1 VTKELQEFITR
12 DRKITS
18 AEDLQARISNLRE
31 QFGSAPDEKAR
42 CSAAWF
48 EYRHLLRAWD
58 SAPVNP
64 RIGYGQN
71 GQFDCTATL
80 DGGTSTCV
88 FHGGDS
94 CVIRN
99 GNMAPGAP

>member
-1 VTKELQEFITR
+1 MTKELQEFITR

-48 EYRHLLRAWD
+48 EYCYFTRSLRMAQ
-58 SAPVNP
+58 PL
-64 RIGYGQN
+64 
-71 GQFDCTATL
+71 TL
-80 DGGTSTCV
+80 CFPEG
-88 FHGGDS
+88 
-94 CVIRN
+94 IR
-99 GNMAPGAP
+99 

>member
-1 VTKELQEFITR
+1 MTKELQEFITR

-48 EYRHLLRAWD
+48 ER
-58 SAPVNP
+58 
-64 RIGYGQN
+64 
-71 GQFDCTATL
+71 TATPAQVKTIYGL
-80 DGGTSTCV
+80 KIDRV
-88 FHGGDS
+88 HVEDDF
-94 CVIRN
+94 
-99 GNMAPGAP
+99 APIVQTGPYAVETRRP